1 MWIQKSLFLLMLSSF
16 FICCSQSEQSHSCWN
31 SSMDSLLVNYLCAN
45 QSNCETSYGHPE
57 DVVYGV
63 DEKKLNCLVDSLAK
77 YKSGLSYTEYYLF
90 ESIPDSIFHL
100 SEKAI
105 EKIMN
110 TEDSCLHELGMVA
123 LSEKRIITYKFK
135 NICHIKKFEGVK
147 KVSVRELGDYWL
159 FDYQNELGN
168 LEVNLLERKAE
179 KFIAESVNQNN
190 IKKSFEVG
198 SCVGNVVDAYTAPF
212 FGGLEISLN
221 ISMENSC
228 LVRQNLWP
236 YYISKSEDTIY
247 FKIAPPT
254 NLLYADNRE
263 SRNYN
268 TFNEQS
274 KLDVIPK
281 SGKKIIR
288 VPWVPQRTV
297 HFFKEST
304 FFPFDHVEKGNVLVI
319 DFPCFDDEFT
329 KKYYAFHIEK
339 TKYPYLRCVINP
351 IAYSIAKK

>member
-1 MWIQKSLFLLMLSSF
+1 MLTRKNLFLLMLSSL
-16 FICCSQSEQSHSCWN
+16 FICCSQSERPYSCWN
-31 SSMDSLLVNYLCAN
+31 TGIDSLFANYLCAS
-45 QSNCETSYGHPE
+45 QQNCETNFEHPE
-57 DVVYGV
+57 DVVYGI
-63 DEKKLNCLVDSLAK
+63 DAKKINCLVDSLAN

-90 ESIPDSIFHL
+90 ENIPDSIFRL

-110 TEDSCLHELGMVA
+110 TKDSCLREMGMVA
-123 LSEKRIITYKFK
+123 LSEKGVIRHEFK

-159 FDYQNELGN
+159 FDHQNELDDF
-168 LEVNLLERKAE
+168 EVNHLEKKTE

-190 IKKSFEVG
+190 IKKSFEIG

-212 FGGLEISLN
+212 YGGLEIALD
-221 ISMENSC
+221 ISMKNSC

-236 YYISKSEDTIY
+236 YYISKSGDTIY

-254 NLLYADNRE
+254 NLLYADDRE

-274 KLDVIPK
+274 ELDIIPK

-304 FFPFDHVEKGNVLVI
+304 FFPFDRVEKGNILVI
-319 DFPCFDDEFT
+319 DIPCFDDEFT
-329 KKYYAFHIEK
+329 KKYYAFHITK
-339 TKYPYLRCVINP
+339 TKYPYLRCVVNP
-351 IAYSIAKK
+351 VSNSIAKK